1 MEWNI
6 RHPGDVNRMDQIEE
20 RDIASEVTKLWLTK
34 AEVRDLPAVKVRA
47 MEFQKFLVDEFT
59 DDMVYRC
66 PRLQLRG
73 ASLKLY

>member
-1 MEWNI
+1 VEWNI
-6 RHPGDVNRMDQIEE
+6 RHPGDVNRMDRIEE
-20 RDIASEVTKLWLTK
+20 RDIALEVTKLWLTK

-73 ASLKLY
+73 TSLKLH